1 MMNIA
6 HLWWIIPISVLIGYL
21 LCSLCVIGRQA
32 DERMDQIMKDK
43 EVPDDD

>member
-6 HLWWIIPISVLIGYL
+6 HLWWIIPLAFIVGYMVCACL
-21 LCSLCVIGRQA
+21 AVGKRA

-43 EVPDDD
+43 EVPDDH